1 MALNFEPISKYS
13 VYTDDH
19 PSEASRAVQSTLAHS
34 SDCLR
39 KCRPNGIHGVIACP
53 PRGAWKHHRSIL
65 MYAFLRRKLSLD
77 IVDSLV
83 EALIDQYLDS
93 SILPDIRPIKMKNPD
108 QLRISSPETFS
119 HLSTLGFLIYDDA
132 RI

>member
-1 MALNFEPISKYS
+1 
-13 VYTDDH
+13 
-19 PSEASRAVQSTLAHS
+19 
-34 SDCLR
+34 
-39 KCRPNGIHGVIACP
+39 
-53 PRGAWKHHRSIL
+53 